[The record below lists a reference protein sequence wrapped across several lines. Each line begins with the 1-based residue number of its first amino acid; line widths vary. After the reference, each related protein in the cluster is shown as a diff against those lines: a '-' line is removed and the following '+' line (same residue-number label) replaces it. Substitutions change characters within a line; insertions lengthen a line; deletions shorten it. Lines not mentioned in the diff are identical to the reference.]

1 MSDGPV
7 LPGVKINLKVPEDV
21 TRDTVTFARR
31 ILGPRAEIGDL
42 FSDKVRFLRFKSAA
56 KTLNRAA
63 EIAKEQRIS
72 PKAIP
77 MKFLVPFIEDCS
89 LEEED
94 GPFIEQWAAL
104 LASASKG
111 FDPLHVAI
119 NDVLKH
125 ISSKE
130 AELIGTLGMAI
141 EPKLLEDK
149 VSSYQIVEHI
159 DTNIQGII
167 GHHARKF
174 KVAMPDRYI
183 DRMLNDLAGSVP
195 IVPIFYHIPMQ
206 LGVTKTI
213 ETNYSGADRGSIFL
227 LERLEILKSEEA
239 RFQLSEDPDI
249 ADVVISYAKLTA
261 FGVEVFRECVG
272 FVSGGGKRKPLR
284 KKRAFA
290 GNTSI

>member
-1 MSDGPV
+1 MSDAPV

-21 TRDTVTFARR
+21 TRDTVRFARR
-31 ILGPRAEIGDL
+31 ILGPLAEIGDL

-63 EIAKEQRIS
+63 QIAKEQGIS

-94 GPFIEQWAAL
+94 SPFIEQWAAL
-104 LASASKG
+104 LASASKS

-119 NDVLKH
+119 RDVLKH

-130 AELIGTLGMAI
+130 AKLIAALGTAI
-141 EPKLLEDK
+141 EAKLLEDK
-149 VSSYQIVEHI
+149 VSSYQIVEHF
-159 DTNIQGII
+159 DVNIKGII
-167 GHHARKF
+167 GHHARNF
-174 KVAMPDRYI
+174 RVAMPDSYI
-183 DRMLNDLAGSVP
+183 DGMLAELTRCVP
-195 IVPIFYHIPMQ
+195 IIPIFYHVPTQ
-206 LGVTKTI
+206 AGVTKTI
-213 ETNYSGADRGSIFL
+213 DTNYSSTGRGSIFL

-249 ADVVISYAKLTA
+249 AEVVISYAKLTA
-261 FGVEVFRECVG
+261 FGVEVFRACVG
-272 FVSGGGKRKPLR
+272 FSDGGGKRKPLR
-284 KKRAFA
+284 KKRAGSRLA
-290 GNTSI
+290 

>member
-31 ILGPRAEIGDL
+31 ILGPLAEIGDL

-63 EIAKEQRIS
+63 EIAKEQGIS

-94 GPFIEQWAAL
+94 SPFIEQWAAL

-119 NDVLKH
+119 KDVLKH

-130 AELIGTLGMAI
+130 AELIAALGTAI

-149 VSSYQIVEHI
+149 VSSYQIVEHF
-159 DTNIQGII
+159 DVNIKGII
-167 GHHARKF
+167 GFHAPKF
-174 KVAMPDRYI
+174 KADMPDCYI
-183 DRMLNDLAGSVP
+183 DRMLEELTGCVP
-195 IVPIFYHIPMQ
+195 VVPIFYHIPTAHP
-206 LGVTKTI
+206 GVTKAI
-213 ETNYSGADRGSIFL
+213 DTNYSTADRGSIFL

-239 RFQLSEDPDI
+239 RFQLSEAPDI
-249 ADVVISYAKLTA
+249 ADLVISYAKLTA
-261 FGVEVFRECVG
+261 FGVEVFRACVG
-272 FVSGGGKRKPLR
+272 FAGGGGKRKPLR
-284 KKRAFA
+284 KKR
-290 GNTSI
+290 